1 MDWFLFIFYKIISFN
16 FSYLKTLK
24 IIKKIYKKV
33 KKFKLKIKL
42 KPFKK
47 LSEKILTK
55 WVRQWLLRGR
65 ERKPFLVIGHVRR
78 LSRLMANRAV
88 RNNNSVDAP
97 GINEQINANG
107 PRVNGLGILC
117 PFVAPS
123 PSIAQHVRVWKG
135 TSFYSKPL
143 IIWSCFLWVADEG
156 EKSFRSKVR
165 NSFFLF

>member
-42 KPFKK
+42 KQFKK

-65 ERKPFLVIGHVRR
+65 ERKPFLVIGHLRR
-78 LSRLMANRAV
+78 LSRLMANCAV
-88 RNNNSVDAP
+88 RKYSRVTRQLTDRRYRSLMAS
-97 GINEQINANG
+97 QRQCNAS
-107 PRVNGLGILC
+107 RQTFQVNGSGRLC

-123 PSIAQHVRVWKG
+123 PSIAQHKM
-135 TSFYSKPL
+135 TMKAL
-143 IIWSCFLWVADEG
+143 
-156 EKSFRSKVR
+156 
-165 NSFFLF
+165 LFIARYW